1 MSSIITLQRGF
12 MALLVAVSLGVIQP
26 ATFALAQDPPPATET
41 PIGTPAEAPPVA
53 TPDPNLPPPPPEAPV
68 DPNATVVVDPAA
80 PIDPNA
86 TPGDVPTAVVE
97 TVATLPP
104 PPPEPTEEP
113 VETDPLIHV
122 AQVGETIQSIAAQSG
137 YSASE
142 LAQDNQL
149 TRGDLLLA
157 GQKMRL
163 PSVVNPAV
171 RLHRIAPGDTLTGI
185 AAEYEVSPYVLRQT
199 NALACA
205 TCLTVGQVLRVPV
218 MAAQAVP
225 GAPVSGLPAPFE
237 SIKITPSLPKQGD
250 VVVISVT
257 TRAPLQ
263 SLVGTL
269 AGRPLTFVQ
278 KDGAYLA
285 LSGVGAVQDAGVYS
299 VTLRALTN
307 DGVPGAVGG
316 RVQVGAG
323 AFAFENLT
331 IGQKLVP
338 LLSLDVNLEERA
350 ALDGIFSRNFT
361 GAQYWSGPFTQPIA
375 GRIISYYGTRR
386 NFNSGLLNTFHS
398 GIDMPAR
405 LGTAIPAAAGG
416 KVVATQK
423 FPVRGNVVILDHG
436 RGVFTIYCHLSKF
449 NAAVGDLVDAGDI
462 IGFTGNTGRSLG
474 PHLHFELAVG
484 GVTVNPLP
492 WLKREIP

>member
-1 MSSIITLQRGF
+1 MSSIITLQRCLLVLL
-12 MALLVAVSLGVIQP
+12 MALSFSVTH
-26 ATFALAQDPPPATET
+26 ATTPALAQDPPPATET
-41 PIGTPAEAPPVA
+41 PIGAPVEA
-53 TPDPNLPPPPPEAPV
+53 TPDPNLPPPPLPA
-68 DPNATVVVDPAA
+68 DPNATVVVDPAV
-80 PIDPNA
+80 PIDANA
-86 TPGDVPTAVVE
+86 TPGEVPTAIIE
-97 TVATLPP
+97 TVATLAP

-113 VETDPLIHV
+113 VETDPLVHV

-142 LAQDNQL
+142 LAQDNRL

-163 PSVVNPAV
+163 PSATSAAV

-185 AAEYEVSPYVLRQT
+185 AAEYGVSPYLLRQT
-199 NALACA
+199 SALACA
-205 TCLTVGQVLRVPV
+205 SCLTVGQVLRVPV
-218 MAAQAVP
+218 MLAQA
-225 GAPVSGLPAPFE
+225 GTAGPVSGLPAPFE

-250 VVVISVT
+250 IVVISVT

-278 KDGAYLA
+278 KEGVYLA

-331 IGQKLVP
+331 INQKLVP
-338 LLSLDVNLEERA
+338 LLALDVNLEERV
-350 ALDGIFSRNFT
+350 ALDGIFNRNFT
-361 GAQYWSGPFTQPIA
+361 GAQYWSGSLKQPIV

-386 NFNSGLLNTFHS
+386 NFNSGTLSTFHS

-405 LGTAIPAAAGG
+405 LGTAVSAAAGG

-423 FPVRGNVVILDHG
+423 FPVRGNVVIIDHG
-436 RGVFTIYCHLSKF
+436 RGVFTLYCHLSKF
-449 NAAVGDLVDAGDI
+449 DVKVGDLVDAGDT

-484 GVTVNPLP
+484 GVTINPLP